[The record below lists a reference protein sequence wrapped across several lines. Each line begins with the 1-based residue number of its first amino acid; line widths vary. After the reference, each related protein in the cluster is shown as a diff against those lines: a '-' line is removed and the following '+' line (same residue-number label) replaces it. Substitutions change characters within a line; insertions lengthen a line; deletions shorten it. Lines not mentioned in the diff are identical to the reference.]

1 MRSNGGLSG
10 AKKTV
15 SNSAASGIW
24 SIRDVQRE
32 KGAGNWVF
40 GYRYFRYV
48 IGSAVVSHHPR
59 VARYILTINGVDTT
73 ISTVTSDNCADSGNV
88 DTQGTIITF
97 DATTE
102 KNVTAAKCYS
112 SYGGGL
118 RSANYSVQVSNNN
131 STWITAFSGVMAA
144 NSQCGIVT
152 GTIV

>member
-1 MRSNGGLSG
+1 MARGNSGLLGPVRS
-10 AKKTV
+10 TF
-15 SNSAASGIW
+15 SGIW
-24 SIRDVQRE
+24 SISEQQR
-32 KGAGNWVF
+32 KRGNGEWVL

-48 IGSAVVSHHPR
+48 IGSAVASHHPR
-59 VARYILTINGVDTT
+59 VSRYVLTLNGVDTT
-73 ISTVTSDNCADSGNV
+73 ISTVTSDNCADSGNI
-88 DTQGTIITF
+88 DAQGTIITF

-118 RSANYSVQVSNNN
+118 RSANYSVQVSTNN

-144 NSQCGIVT
+144 NSQCGIIT